1 MHSLPVQWD
10 GKMQKQGSAAAAAQL
25 LRRKSK
31 SATETK
37 ENVASPMG
45 DDSPPGQGDGTT
57 APTEQ
62 KAPGGQTAEHR
73 ESTSPVALPKRPL
86 GHSVGDGDPEG
97 QKLPGG
103 DGQGKSQGV
112 GRLAVSPYVPGVQSV
127 H

>member
-10 GKMQKQGSAAAAAQL
+10 GKMQKQGSAAAAAAQL

-62 KAPGGQTAEHR
+62 KAPGGQKTAEHR

-97 QKLPGG
+97 Q
-103 DGQGKSQGV
+103 GKSQGV
-112 GRLAVSPYVPGVQSV
+112 GRLAVSP
-127 H
+127 